1 MIYQK
6 TVKRKLEG
14 KFKKEKV
21 KSEKSC
27 HFVIAIDL
35 SQSFVHTKLKLAIF
49 ECWTSDLNP
58 SLESTSGLQ
67 RVTTSL

>member
-6 TVKRKLEG
+6 IHVKYKLEG
-14 KFKKEKV
+14 KFKKKKV

-35 SQSFVHTKLKLAIF
+35 SQSFVHTKLKHAIF
-49 ECWTSDLNP
+49 EC
-58 SLESTSGLQ
+58 
-67 RVTTSL
+67 